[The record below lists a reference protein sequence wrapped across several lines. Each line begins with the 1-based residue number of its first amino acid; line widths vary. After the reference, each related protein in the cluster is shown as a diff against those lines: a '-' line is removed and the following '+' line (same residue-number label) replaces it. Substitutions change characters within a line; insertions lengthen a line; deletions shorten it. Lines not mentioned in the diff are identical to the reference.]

1 MTRTLLVLLVA
12 AMVAAGC
19 SSTSTDTAATET
31 TAAPATTA
39 APETTSAPTTVA
51 EVDEPETV
59 DEPIEDPDADLDV
72 LEAELLAATEA
83 WQATNGAPAVSLAVQ
98 LPNDEILTVAIGV
111 TDLVDETPVDT
122 DDYFRIASIT
132 KPMTAALTLQL
143 IDEGLIGLDD
153 PVRDY
158 IPEWLDGYEYAD
170 DITIRQLM
178 DHTNGLIEYALD
190 ASFFQF
196 AGQRIDQA
204 MEPEEI
210 WAWLAEQEPLFAP
223 GEEYS
228 YETGGFLTLG
238 TVIEGV
244 TGNTAAEEMR
254 ARIFE
259 PAGAE
264 NIYLTPQE
272 FPPEPVVTGYGRD
285 LMYFAGTTLIGR
297 TDEIGLTI
305 NDEPVVGLYTLP
317 QDVLQSAGWT
327 GGGNEARPESVA
339 RIFSAMFDGTI
350 LSDELIAEMT
360 NPLLASSNYGLGISV
375 GDVDGTVTYTHGGG
389 VPGFRSHAGYLP
401 EHDVSYA
408 FSTSLIPLPDGT
420 DVGELEKV
428 LVPLLLD
435 HLG

>member
-1 MTRTLLVLLVA
+1 MLLVA

-19 SSTSTDTAATET
+19 SSSSTE
-31 TAAPATTA
+31 TA
-39 APETTSAPTTVA
+39 APETTAAPTAAPETTAAPTTEVA
-51 EVDEPETV
+51 EPEVDEPA
-59 DEPIEDPDADLDV
+59 EDPDAGLDV
-72 LEAELLAATEA
+72 LEADLLAAVEA
-83 WQATNGAPAVSLAVQ
+83 WQATNGAPAISLAVQ
-98 LPNDEILTVAIGV
+98 LPNDEVVTVATGV

-132 KPMTAALTLQL
+132 KPMTGALTLLL

-158 IPEWLDGYEYAD
+158 IPEWLEGYPYAD

-178 DHTNGLIEYALD
+178 DHTNGLVEYALD
-190 ASFFQF
+190 PGFFQF

-204 MEPEEI
+204 MAPEEI
-210 WAWLAEQEPLFAP
+210 WAWLAEQEPLFVP

-285 LMYFAGTTLIGR
+285 LMYFAGTALIGR
-297 TDEIGLTI
+297 TDEVGLTI
-305 NDEPVVGLYTLP
+305 NDEPVVGMYTLP

-350 LSDELIAEMT
+350 LSDELIVEMT
-360 NPLLASSNYGLGISV
+360 EPLLESSDYGLGIRV
-375 GDVDGTVTYTHGGG
+375 GDVDGVVTYTHGGG

-408 FSTSLIPLPDGT
+408 FSSSLIPLPDGT
-420 DVGELEKV
+420 DVGELEKA

-435 HLG
+435 YLG

>member
-1 MTRTLLVLLVA
+1 MIRTLWMLLVA

-19 SSTSTDTAATET
+19 SSSSTE
-31 TAAPATTA
+31 TA
-39 APETTSAPTTVA
+39 APETTAAPTAAPETTAAPTTEVA
-51 EVDEPETV
+51 EPEVDEPA
-59 DEPIEDPDADLDV
+59 EDPDAGLDV
-72 LEAELLAATEA
+72 LEADLLAAVEA

-98 LPNDEILTVAIGV
+98 LPNDEVVTVATGV

-132 KPMTAALTLQL
+132 KPMTGALTLLL

-158 IPEWLDGYEYAD
+158 IPEWLEGYPYAD

-178 DHTNGLIEYALD
+178 DHTNGLVEYALD
-190 ASFFQF
+190 PGFFQF

-204 MEPEEI
+204 MAPEEI
-210 WAWLAEQEPLFAP
+210 WAWLAEQEPLFVP

-285 LMYFAGTTLIGR
+285 LMYFAGTALIGR
-297 TDEIGLTI
+297 TDEVGLTI
-305 NDEPVVGLYTLP
+305 NDEPVVGMYTLP

-350 LSDELIAEMT
+350 LSDELIVEMT
-360 NPLLASSNYGLGISV
+360 EPLLESSDYGLGIRV
-375 GDVDGTVTYTHGGG
+375 GDVDGVVTYTHGGG

-408 FSTSLIPLPDGT
+408 FSSSLIPLPDGT
-420 DVGELEKV
+420 DVGELEKA

-435 HLG
+435 YLG